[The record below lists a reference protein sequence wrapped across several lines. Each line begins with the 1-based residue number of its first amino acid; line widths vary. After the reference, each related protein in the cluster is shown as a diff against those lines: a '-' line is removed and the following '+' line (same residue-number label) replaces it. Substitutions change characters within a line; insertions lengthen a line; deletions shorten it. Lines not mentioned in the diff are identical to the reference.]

1 MRKIPTAP
9 AVGIFLRLC
18 VQFILLPS
26 NGVFLYVFQMFV
38 IVLLVADDVVV
49 VIPLPDI
56 MTVFLIAET
65 LECGNKPRHRRV
77 LSRRGRR
84 PRRPILRYHQQQMNM
99 IGHNHISIDT
109 NITVKIVKL
118 LDVFIRNFAMRQQI
132 DAIGGVEDV
141 APYNG

>member
-1 MRKIPTAP
+1 MKDPDSVCCRD
-9 AVGIFLRLC
+9 FLHLRI
-18 VQFILLPS
+18 QFILLPS

-65 LECGNKPRHRRV
+65 FECGNKPRHRRM

-84 PRRPILRYHQQQMNM
+84 PRRPILRYHQQYVDM

-118 LDVFIRNFAMRQQI
+118 LDVFIRNFAIRQQV